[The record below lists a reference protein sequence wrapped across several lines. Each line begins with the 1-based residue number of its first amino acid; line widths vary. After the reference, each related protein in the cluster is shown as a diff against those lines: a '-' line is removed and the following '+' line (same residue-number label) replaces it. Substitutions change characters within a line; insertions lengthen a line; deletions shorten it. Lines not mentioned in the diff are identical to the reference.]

1 VLGERLFWGHDALPM
16 LRACLDG
23 DAWFDG
29 PAWAAAS
36 RLPVGVRR
44 NG

>member
-1 VLGERLFWGHDALPM
+1 DGRLFWGLDALPM
-16 LRACLDG
+16 LRAFLQG

-29 PAWAAAS
+29 PGWDAAA

-44 NG
+44 Q